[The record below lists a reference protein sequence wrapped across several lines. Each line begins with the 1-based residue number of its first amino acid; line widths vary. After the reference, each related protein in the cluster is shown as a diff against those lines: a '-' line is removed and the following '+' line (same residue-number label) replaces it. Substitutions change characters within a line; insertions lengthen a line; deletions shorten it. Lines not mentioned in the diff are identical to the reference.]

1 MHASV
6 YDNVNAQNT
15 DKTQPFTKEPHTISV
30 DQPRN
35 TAHNPGSSFSASVFS
50 GLVALFDTVAIFF
63 SSALTFTLYFGW
75 SVTDQTSYLAASI
88 IATLLL
94 ISIFYFSGLYQ
105 FNSLTHPLNHIKRII
120 PICVLVFL
128 ILVGIAFMLK
138 ISETFSR
145 VWVFSWLFQAILL
158 ICMGRL
164 LCYLVLLKLARSG
177 VLTRNIAVVGSG
189 EQARRLLL
197 SLNQSQEPWNRVVGI
212 FDDRINRNNP
222 ELRGYTVLGTLDDL
236 LEFARQRRIDD
247 VIVTLPWS
255 ADQRVRDIISKINEL
270 PINIH
275 LGADLAGFIYPKFTF
290 SSISGIPMLGVVQK
304 PKPVAGWN
312 VVVKSLEDRILAAL
326 LVLLISPIL
335 LAIALAIK
343 LNSKG
348 PVLFKQP
355 RYGFNNKEFFV
366 YKFRTMYDREHASH
380 DARQATRDDPRI
392 TQVGKFLRRT
402 SLDEL
407 PQLFNVL
414 EGTMSLV
421 GPRPH
426 PVSLNKQYAEL
437 IGGYFSRHKVK
448 PGITGWAQVCG
459 HRGETDTADKMQA
472 RVEHDVYYIEN
483 WSLLFDLQILFMTAF
498 VGFVHKN
505 AY

>member
-1 MHASV
+1 MYVSV
-6 YDNVNAQNT
+6 YDDANQNSTGKTRSSINSPNATSASQQ
-15 DKTQPFTKEPHTISV
+15 DKVGT
-30 DQPRN
+30 
-35 TAHNPGSSFSASVFS
+35 SFSASIFS
-50 GLVALFDTVAIFF
+50 GLVALFDTAAIFF
-63 SSALTFTLYFGW
+63 SSAVTFTLYFGW

-94 ISIFYFSGLYQ
+94 ISTFYFSGLYQ
-105 FNSLTHPLNHIKRII
+105 FNSLTHPLQHIKRII

-128 ILVGIAFMLK
+128 ILVAVAFMLK
-138 ISETFSR
+138 MSATFSR
-145 VWVFSWLFQAILL
+145 VWVFSWLLQAILW
-158 ICMGRL
+158 ICSGRL
-164 LCYLVLLKLARSG
+164 LGYLVLIKLAQSG
-177 VLTRNIAVVGSG
+177 TLTRNIAVVGSG
-189 EQARRLLL
+189 EQARRLLS
-197 SLNQSQEPWNRVVGI
+197 SLNQKQEPWNRVSGI

-222 ELRGYTVLGTLDDL
+222 ELRGYPILGTLDDL

-255 ADQRVRDIISKINEL
+255 ADQRVQDIIGKLDEL
-270 PINIH
+270 PVNIH
-275 LGADLAGFIYPKFTF
+275 LGADLAGFIYPKFSF
-290 SSISGIPMLGVVQK
+290 SSISGIPMLGVAHK
-304 PKPVAGWN
+304 PKPVNGWN
-312 VVVKSLEDRILAAL
+312 IIAKSLGDRVLAL
-326 LVLLISPIL
+326 LLILLISPIL
-335 LAIALAIK
+335 LCIALAIK
-343 LNSKG
+343 LSSKG

-380 DARQATRDDPRI
+380 DAKQATRDDPRI
-392 TQVGKFLRRT
+392 TGIGRLLRRT

-426 PVSLNKQYAEL
+426 PISLNKQYAEL

-459 HRGETDTADKMQA
+459 HRGETDTPEKMQA
-472 RVEHDVYYIEN
+472 RVEHDIYYIEN
-483 WSLLFDLQILFMTAF
+483 WSMLFDLQILFMTAF
-498 VGFVHKN
+498 VGFFHKN